1 MSDVSNVASLTPMM
15 RQYFEIKQQYPD
27 TLVFYRLGDFY
38 ELFHDDAKVISD
50 LLDLTLTRRNNV
62 PMAGVPFHAA
72 DGYIARLIKLG
83 RSVVICEQVGDRATT
98 KGMMERKVSRIITPG
113 TVTDEG
119 MVPEREENI
128 IACIFE
134 QKGVFGLSH
143 LNISS
148 GKFVASEYQSLADL
162 SVMLS
167 KLSPAELLY
176 PERFTY
182 YKDIQNILC
191 RKALPLWDFDYDNA
205 VTALCKQF
213 KTMSLNGFG
222 VDKLH
227 TGICA
232 AAALINY
239 VKSTQN
245 TDLEHVRAI
254 SLEESNSLVIIDRA
268 ARKNLELT
276 ERLSGELHGSLLGV
290 LDKTSTAMGSRLL
303 RNMLLNPLRN
313 NTEIEGRLDLVEA
326 LAHANKRFE
335 LSELLSSIG
344 DLERI
349 VARIGLRSAK
359 PRDLS
364 TLRDSIS
371 LLPELK
377 ELLRTCV
384 QQSND
389 AGAQSSEYENTD
401 NSNANAPAP
410 ALAPAPACANTISA
424 SDDVTTLQEV
434 APDNCSTTGTQSSDA
449 KSNKYRDILINKAEM
464 LPKLDEVYEL
474 LKKAIAEMPAL
485 LVRDGGVIASE
496 YSAELDE
503 LRELQSGSERILMK
517 IEERE
522 KERTEISSLKVRF
535 NNVHG
540 FYIEVSK
547 SNSDKV
553 PADYIRRQT
562 LKNSE
567 RYITPEL
574 KELEDKTLSAKT
586 RALLLEKELYD
597 QIVEELIKHLPDLS
611 AFAHNVAVIDTALSL
626 AKCALEHHYVRPEL
640 SSDNIINIE
649 QGRHAVVEAISDTP
663 FIANSLELSPKR
675 NLAVISGP
683 NMGGKST
690 FMRQVALIAIM
701 ARIGS
706 FVPATSAI
714 IGDIDRIFT
723 RIGASDDLSSGRS
736 TFMVEMEET
745 ATILNNATDLS
756 LVIMD
761 EVGRGTSGAEGS
773 AIAEAIVQYLAKD
786 IHPKTM
792 FATHYAEVT
801 TLVELYPNAF
811 NLCFNA
817 KEFNG
822 KIVFLYQAEK
832 GRQSRSFGIE
842 VAQLAGVP
850 VKITKKAIGF
860 YIARTKELDNANIFT
875 PPLLAT
881 NDLGNLDSA
890 SDNNASTENAPA
902 SQIADAKQKQAT
914 LEAKLIEAQAQAAAL
929 QEELSKAQS
938 LMQSIKEIDLNSLTP
953 LQALITLSSLKETLT
968 AKN

>member
-83 RSVVICEQVGDRATT
+83 RSVVICEQVGDRTTT

-213 KTMSLNGFG
+213 NTMSLNGFG

-276 ERLSGELHGSLLGV
+276 ESLSGELRGSLLGV

-326 LAHANKRFE
+326 LAHANKRFD

-364 TLRDSIS
+364 TLRDSLS

-384 QQSND
+384 QQTSD

-401 NSNANAPAP
+401 NSNATAPAP
-410 ALAPAPACANTISA
+410 APSSACADTVSA
-424 SDDVTTLQEV
+424 SDDVTTSEEV
-434 APDNCSTTGTQSSDA
+434 APDTCSAKDTQQSDA

-496 YSAELDE
+496 YSPELDE

-640 SSDNIINIE
+640 SSDNIIKIE
-649 QGRHAVVEAISDTP
+649 EGRHAVVEAISDTP
-663 FIANSLELSPKR
+663 FIANSLELSPER

-706 FVPATSAI
+706 FVPAKSAI

-881 NDLGNLDSA
+881 NDLGNLDNA

-929 QEELSKAQS
+929 QDELSKAQS

-953 LQALITLSSLKETLT
+953 LQALNTLSSLKETLT

>member
-1 MSDVSNVASLTPMM
+1 MSSVSSLTPMM

-38 ELFHDDAKVISD
+38 ELFHDDARVISD

-83 RSVVICEQVGDRATT
+83 RSVVICEQVGDRAST

-128 IACIFE
+128 IACLFE

-148 GKFVASEYQSLADL
+148 GRFVVSEYQSLADL

-176 PERFTY
+176 PERFIH
-182 YKDIQNILC
+182 YKEIQNILC

-205 VTALCKQF
+205 VSALCKQF
-213 KTMSLNGFG
+213 NTMSLNGFG

-254 SLEESNSLVIIDRA
+254 SLEERNSLVIIDRA

-276 ERLSGELHGSLLGV
+276 ESLIGDVRGSLLGV

-313 NTEIEGRLDLVEA
+313 NTELEGRLDLVEA
-326 LAHANKRFE
+326 LQHAQKRHE
-335 LSELLSSIG
+335 LNELLSSIG

-349 VARIGLRSAK
+349 VARIGLRSSK

-364 TLRDSIS
+364 TLRDALS

-377 ELLRTCV
+377 DLLRTCV
-384 QQSND
+384 QQTSD
-389 AGAQSSEYENTD
+389 TSTQSLCDENTD
-401 NSNANAPAP
+401 KSNANAPAP
-410 ALAPAPACANTISA
+410 ATECADTVSA
-424 SDDVTTLQEV
+424 SVDVNASEEIAQ
-434 APDNCSTTGTQSSDA
+434 DNFSAKVNENSDA

-503 LRELQSGSERILMK
+503 LRELQTGSERILMK

-640 SSDNIINIE
+640 SSDNIIKIE
-649 QGRHAVVEAISDTP
+649 QGRHAVVEAISGRQ
-663 FIANSLELSPKR
+663 FIANSLELNTKR
-675 NLAVISGP
+675 NLVVISGP

-706 FVPATSAI
+706 FVPAKSAI

-881 NDLGNLDSA
+881 NDLGTLDSP
-890 SDNNASTENAPA
+890 SDNNETSENAPVP
-902 SQIADAKQKQAT
+902 QPTDAKQQLAT

-953 LQALITLSSLKETLT
+953 LQALNTLSSLKENI
-968 AKN
+968 AK

>member
-1 MSDVSNVASLTPMM
+1 
-15 RQYFEIKQQYPD
+15 
-27 TLVFYRLGDFY
+27 
-38 ELFHDDAKVISD
+38 
-50 LLDLTLTRRNNV
+50 
-62 PMAGVPFHAA
+62 
-72 DGYIARLIKLG
+72 
-83 RSVVICEQVGDRATT
+83 
-98 KGMMERKVSRIITPG
+98 
-113 TVTDEG
+113 
-119 MVPEREENI
+119 
-128 IACIFE
+128 
-134 QKGVFGLSH
+134 
-143 LNISS
+143 
-148 GKFVASEYQSLADL
+148 
-162 SVMLS
+162 
-167 KLSPAELLY
+167 
-176 PERFTY
+176 
-182 YKDIQNILC
+182 
-191 RKALPLWDFDYDNA
+191 
-205 VTALCKQF
+205 
-213 KTMSLNGFG
+213 
-222 VDKLH
+222 
-227 TGICA
+227 
-232 AAALINY
+232 
-239 VKSTQN
+239 
-245 TDLEHVRAI
+245 
-254 SLEESNSLVIIDRA
+254 
-268 ARKNLELT
+268 
-276 ERLSGELHGSLLGV
+276 
-290 LDKTSTAMGSRLL
+290 
-303 RNMLLNPLRN
+303 
-313 NTEIEGRLDLVEA
+313 
-326 LAHANKRFE
+326 
-335 LSELLSSIG
+335 
-344 DLERI
+344 
-349 VARIGLRSAK
+349 
-359 PRDLS
+359 
-364 TLRDSIS
+364 
-371 LLPELK
+371 
-377 ELLRTCV
+377 
-384 QQSND
+384 
-389 AGAQSSEYENTD
+389 
-401 NSNANAPAP
+401 
-410 ALAPAPACANTISA
+410 
-424 SDDVTTLQEV
+424 
-434 APDNCSTTGTQSSDA
+434 
-449 KSNKYRDILINKAEM
+449 M

-496 YSAELDE
+496 YSPELDE

-640 SSDNIINIE
+640 SSDNIIKIE

-663 FIANSLELSPKR
+663 FIANSLELSPER

-706 FVPATSAI
+706 FVPAKSAI

-929 QEELSKAQS
+929 QDELSKAQS

-953 LQALITLSSLKETLT
+953 LQALNTLSSLKENI
-968 AKN
+968 AK